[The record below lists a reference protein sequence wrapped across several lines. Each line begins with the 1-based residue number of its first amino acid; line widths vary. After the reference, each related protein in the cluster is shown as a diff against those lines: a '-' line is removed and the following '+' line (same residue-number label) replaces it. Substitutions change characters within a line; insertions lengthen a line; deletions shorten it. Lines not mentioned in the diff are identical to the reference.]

1 MAANT
6 RPVPDPH
13 LSEPKLD
20 KSAAKRR
27 AEELSGVRA
36 SDDAFVI
43 VQEVSGTWVPV
54 WVVNLIRDGETE
66 PSGAVVY
73 LDAVTGLE
81 VQRQE

>member
-1 MAANT
+1 MATNA
-6 RPVPDPH
+6 RPAPILICP
-13 LSEPKLD
+13 EPKLD

-54 WVVNLIRDGETE
+54 WGVN
-66 PSGAVVY
+66 PNS
-73 LDAVTGLE
+73 
-81 VQRQE
+81 